1 MKKLLA
7 AIFFVLFAAAAVAAQ
22 TQTPPADNEN
32 VDYSAVN
39 KQLDKMTAELNSGKI
54 GPGATGGMLDKIND
68 LQDKLN
74 QNLPLLNNDLG
85 SVQKKIAA
93 LGEVPDD
100 GNEPAEIAKQRKELN
115 KQADAYK
122 TSIAQA
128 KLAKTKID
136 DLNGL
141 ILKVRNQDLFT
152 RIFAK
157 QSSIFHPQ
165 EFWTS
170 LVSFAKFTFEL
181 IKSPLDWYRQL
192 PAADMAT
199 ADDNIVYA
207 LFYII
212 AATFAAAY
220 LRHFIKTRL
229 GYREAIANPDYT
241 QKVRAALWMF
251 LARGL
256 IPAAIIGTFMFW
268 IKNGAI
274 INKSNFG
281 TMLYTAALYLLYF
294 FLTQALVRIL
304 LTPANGK
311 WRIIEVSNDRAQAS
325 SKALIFSAAA
335 ICIVSFFQSLAA
347 EMNVNPEVLYSLK
360 IFANAVKAFCV
371 VLVANKFLFDGTP
384 EENAKNAATAE
395 ATGKENAGKDEEEYK
410 ELSTPAKISLA
421 VTVFMAVSFA
431 ASLFGYI
438 RLSEFAINRFII
450 SGVVIAVFYILDRL
464 LRVIFRQLMRLKFWS
479 RTLRINPRKLVKA
492 NFWFA
497 LILKP
502 ILGIMAILTLLAVW
516 GVSVDIMLN
525 KVRNFLVGFNI
536 GSLHISITSIL
547 LGIISFFVSSFLFK
561 MLKGSFQNGSLSQ
574 IDWDPGVKNSVISG
588 IGFFG
593 IIISLIVGFAVMGG
607 SISSIAI
614 IAGALSFGAGLGLQN
629 MVSSLVAGLTILFE
643 RQIKVGDWVIIDGQ
657 EGIVKSINMRS
668 TELETWNKSN
678 VIVPNASILANS
690 LINKTYSDQ
699 MGRVEI
705 KVGVDYNSDINK
717 VKAILLEI
725 AGEDPEVL
733 NSPPPSLQFTD
744 LGDNSLN
751 FQLNRYTANV
761 YSGAGISFRIRE
773 KIVERFRENN
783 INIPYPQRV
792 IHFISS
798 APETQP

>member
-7 AIFFVLFAAAAVAAQ
+7 AIFFVLFAAAAAAAQ

-751 FQLNRYTANV
+751 FQLNCYTANV
-761 YSGAGISFRIRE
+761 YSGVGISFRIRE

>member
-7 AIFFVLFAAAAVAAQ
+7 AIFFVLFAAAAAAAQ

-395 ATGKENAGKDEEEYK
+395 ATGKENADKDEEEYK

-751 FQLNRYTANV
+751 FQLNCYTVNV

-792 IHFISS
+792 IHFISA

>member
-1 MKKLLA
+1 MKKLLTVFFLFFLTA
-7 AIFFVLFAAAAVAAQ
+7 AQAAAQ
-22 TQTPPADNEN
+22 SSEN
-32 VDYSAVN
+32 NFDYGAVN
-39 KQLDKMTAELNSGKI
+39 KQLDKMTSELNTGKI
-54 GPGATGGMLDKIND
+54 SPGETNAMLDKINGV
-68 LQDKLN
+68 QDHLN
-74 QNLPLLNNDLG
+74 QYLPQLNNDLG
-85 SVQKKIAA
+85 SIQKKIEA
-93 LGEVPDD
+93 LGEIPEN
-100 GNEPAEIAKQRKELN
+100 GSEPPEIAKQRRELN
-115 KQADAYK
+115 KQADGYRAI
-122 TSIAQA
+122 IAQA

-170 LVSFAKFTFEL
+170 LVSFAKFTFAL
-181 IKSPLDWYRQL
+181 AKSPLDWYRQL
-192 PAADMAT
+192 PAADMAK
-199 ADDNIVYA
+199 ADDNIIYA

-212 AATFAAAY
+212 AATFAAVF

-229 GYREAIANPDYT
+229 GYRESIVNPDYS

-268 IKNGAI
+268 IKNGAL

-281 TMLYTAALYLLYF
+281 TLLYTAAQYLLYF
-294 FLTQALVRIL
+294 FLTQALVKIMF
-304 LTPANGK
+304 TPANGK
-311 WRIIEVSNDRAQAS
+311 WRIIEVSNERAQAS

-335 ICIVSFFQSLAA
+335 ICVVSFFQSLAA
-347 EMNVNPEVLYSLK
+347 EINVDPEVLYSLK

-371 VLVANKFLFDGTP
+371 ILVANRFLFDGTSQETDETP
-384 EENAKNAATAE
+384 SIPGSKS
-395 ATGKENAGKDEEEYK
+395 DEEFK
-410 ELSTPAKISLA
+410 ELSIPAKISLA
-421 VTVFMAVSFA
+421 VTFFMLISFG

-450 SGVVIAVFYILDRL
+450 SGTVIAVFYILDKL

-497 LILKP
+497 LVLKP
-502 ILGIMAILTLLAVW
+502 VLGIMALLTLLAVW

-525 KVRNFLVGFNI
+525 KVRNFLIGFNI

-547 LGIISFFVSSFLFK
+547 LGIISFLVSSFLFK
-561 MLKGSFQNGSLSQ
+561 MLKRSFQNGSLSQ
-574 IDWDPGVKNSVISG
+574 IDWDPGVKNSVVSG

-593 IIISLIVGFAVMGG
+593 VIISLIVGFAVMGG
-607 SISSIAI
+607 SIGSITI
-614 IAGALSFGAGLGLQN
+614 IAGALSFGAGLGLQS

-643 RQIKVGDWVIIDGQ
+643 RQIKVGDWVIVDGQ
-657 EGIVKSINMRS
+657 EGIVKKINMRS

-678 VIVPNASILANS
+678 VIIPNAAILSSS

-705 KVGVDYNSDINK
+705 KVGVDYESDINL
-717 VKAILLEI
+717 VKDILLDI
-725 AGEDPEVL
+725 AGTDPEVL
-733 NSPPPSLQFTD
+733 TSPPPSLQFTD
-744 LGDNSLN
+744 LGDNALN
-751 FQLNRYTANV
+751 FQLNCYTANV
-761 YSGAGISFRIRE
+761 YSSAGIAFRIRE

-792 IHFISS
+792 VRF
-798 APETQP
+798 AGQETIRPF

>member
-7 AIFFVLFAAAAVAAQ
+7 AIFFVLFAAAAAAAQ

-751 FQLNRYTANV
+751 FQLNCYTANV
-761 YSGAGISFRIRE
+761 YSGAGISIRIRE

>member
-7 AIFFVLFAAAAVAAQ
+7 AIFFVLFAAAAAAAQ

-335 ICIVSFFQSLAA
+335 ICTVSFFQSLAA

-751 FQLNRYTANV
+751 FQLNCYTAKV

>member
-7 AIFFVLFAAAAVAAQ
+7 AIFFVLFAAAAAAAQ
-22 TQTPPADNEN
+22 MQTPSADNEN
-32 VDYSAVN
+32 VDYGAVN

-54 GPGATGGMLDKIND
+54 GPGATGDMLDKIND

-395 ATGKENAGKDEEEYK
+395 ATGKENAEEEYK

-431 ASLFGYI
+431 VSLFGYI

-593 IIISLIVGFAVMGG
+593 IIISLIIGFAVMGG

-733 NSPPPSLQFTD
+733 SSPPPSLQFTD

-751 FQLNRYTANV
+751 FQLNCYTANV
-761 YSGAGISFRIRE
+761 YSGTGISFRIRE

>member
-1 MKKLLA
+1 MC
-7 AIFFVLFAAAAVAAQ
+7 IR
-22 TQTPPADNEN
+22 D
-32 VDYSAVN
+32 
-39 KQLDKMTAELNSGKI
+39 
-54 GPGATGGMLDKIND
+54 
-68 LQDKLN
+68 
-74 QNLPLLNNDLG
+74 
-85 SVQKKIAA
+85 
-93 LGEVPDD
+93 
-100 GNEPAEIAKQRKELN
+100 R
-115 KQADAYK
+115 
-122 TSIAQA
+122 
-128 KLAKTKID
+128 
-136 DLNGL
+136 
-141 ILKVRNQDLFT
+141 
-152 RIFAK
+152 
-157 QSSIFHPQ
+157 
-165 EFWTS
+165 
-170 LVSFAKFTFEL
+170 
-181 IKSPLDWYRQL
+181 
-192 PAADMAT
+192 
-199 ADDNIVYA
+199 
-207 LFYII
+207 
-212 AATFAAAY
+212 
-220 LRHFIKTRL
+220 
-229 GYREAIANPDYT
+229 
-241 QKVRAALWMF
+241 
-251 LARGL
+251 
-256 IPAAIIGTFMFW
+256 
-268 IKNGAI
+268 
-274 INKSNFG
+274 
-281 TMLYTAALYLLYF
+281 YLLYF

-395 ATGKENAGKDEEEYK
+395 ATGKENAEEEYK

-431 ASLFGYI
+431 VSLFGYI

-733 NSPPPSLQFTD
+733 SSPPPSLQFTD

-751 FQLNRYTANV
+751 FQLNCYTANV

>member
-1 MKKLLA
+1 MKKFLTA
-7 AIFFVLFAAAAVAAQ
+7 FFCILFAATVAAAQPQ
-22 TQTPPADNEN
+22 TMSADNEN
-32 VDYSAVN
+32 VDYSVIN
-39 KQLDKMTAELNSGKI
+39 KQLDKMMADLNANKI
-54 GPGATGGMLDKIND
+54 SPDATGDILEKVND

-74 QNLPLLNNDLG
+74 QNLPQLNNDLG
-85 SVQKKIAA
+85 SIQKKIAA
-93 LGEVPDD
+93 LGEVPND

-165 EFWTS
+165 EFLSS
-170 LVSFAKFTFEL
+170 LVSFAKFSFEL

-192 PAADMAT
+192 PATDKAT

-229 GYREAIANPDYT
+229 GYRATIANPDYT

-268 IKNGAI
+268 VKNGVI

-311 WRIIEVSNDRAQAS
+311 WRIIEVSNERAQAS

-371 VLVANKFLFDGTP
+371 VWVSNKFLFDGTP
-384 EENAKNAATAE
+384 EENASNVSIAE
-395 ATGKENAGKDEEEYK
+395 TSGKDDEEFK

-421 VTVFMAVSFA
+421 ITVFMAISFA
-431 ASLFGYI
+431 VSLFGYI
-438 RLSEFAINRFII
+438 RLSEFAINRFIL
-450 SGVVIAVFYILDRL
+450 SGIVIAVFYILDRL
-464 LRVIFRQLMRLKFWS
+464 LRVIFRQLTRLRFWS

-497 LILKP
+497 LLLKP
-502 ILGIMAILTLLAVW
+502 ILGITAILALLAVW

-525 KVRNFLVGFNI
+525 KVRNFLIGFNI

-561 MLKGSFQNGSLSQ
+561 MLKNSFQNGSLSQ

-607 SISSIAI
+607 SVSSIAI

-678 VIVPNASILANS
+678 VIVPNASILSTS

-699 MGRVEI
+699 MSRVEI

-717 VKAILLEI
+717 VKAILLKI
-725 AGEDPEVL
+725 ASEDPEVL
-733 NSPPPSLQFTD
+733 NAPPPSLQFTD

-751 FQLNRYTANV
+751 FQLNCYTANV
-761 YSGAGISFRIRE
+761 YSGTNISFRIRE

-792 IHFISS
+792 IHFVSS

>member
-1 MKKLLA
+1 MKKFLTA
-7 AIFFVLFAAAAVAAQ
+7 FFCILFAATVAAAQPQ
-22 TQTPPADNEN
+22 TMSADNEN
-32 VDYSAVN
+32 VDYSVIN
-39 KQLDKMTAELNSGKI
+39 KQLDKMTADLNANKI
-54 GPGATGGMLDKIND
+54 SPDATGDILEKVND

-74 QNLPLLNNDLG
+74 QNLPQLNNDLG
-85 SVQKKIAA
+85 SIQKKIAA
-93 LGEVPDD
+93 LGEVPND

-165 EFWTS
+165 EFLSS
-170 LVSFAKFTFEL
+170 LVSFAKFSFEL

-192 PAADMAT
+192 PATDKAT

-229 GYREAIANPDYT
+229 GYRATIANPDYT

-268 IKNGAI
+268 VKNGVI

-311 WRIIEVSNDRAQAS
+311 WRIIEVSNERAQAS

-371 VLVANKFLFDGTP
+371 VWVSNKFLFDGTP
-384 EENAKNAATAE
+384 EENASNVSIAE
-395 ATGKENAGKDEEEYK
+395 TSGKDDEEFK

-421 VTVFMAVSFA
+421 ITVFMAISFA
-431 ASLFGYI
+431 VSLFGYI
-438 RLSEFAINRFII
+438 RLSEFAINRFIL
-450 SGVVIAVFYILDRL
+450 SGIVIAVFYILDRL
-464 LRVIFRQLMRLKFWS
+464 LRVIFRQLTRLRFWS

-497 LILKP
+497 LLLKP
-502 ILGIMAILTLLAVW
+502 ILGITAILALLAVW

-525 KVRNFLVGFNI
+525 KVRNFLIGFNI

-561 MLKGSFQNGSLSQ
+561 MLKNSFQNGSLSQ

-607 SISSIAI
+607 SVSSIAI

-678 VIVPNASILANS
+678 VIVPNASILSTS

-699 MGRVEI
+699 MSRVEI

-717 VKAILLEI
+717 VKAILLKI
-725 AGEDPEVL
+725 ASEDPEVL
-733 NSPPPSLQFTD
+733 NAPPPSLQFTD

-751 FQLNRYTANV
+751 FQLNCYTANV
-761 YSGAGISFRIRE
+761 YSGTNISFRIRE

-792 IHFISS
+792 IHFVSS

>member
-1 MKKLLA
+1 MKKLLTTL
-7 AIFFVLFAAAAVAAQ
+7 FFVLFAVTAAAAQ

-32 VDYSAVN
+32 VDYGAVN

-54 GPGATGGMLDKIND
+54 GPGATGDMLDKIND

-251 LARGL
+251 LARGV

-395 ATGKENAGKDEEEYK
+395 AAGKENAGKDEEEYK

-431 ASLFGYI
+431 VSLFGYI

-502 ILGIMAILTLLAVW
+502 I
-516 GVSVDIMLN
+516 
-525 KVRNFLVGFNI
+525 
-536 GSLHISITSIL
+536 

-733 NSPPPSLQFTD
+733 SSPPPSLQFTD

-751 FQLNRYTANV
+751 FQLNCYTANV

>member
-7 AIFFVLFAAAAVAAQ
+7 AIFFVLFAAAVAAAQ
-22 TQTPPADNEN
+22 MQTPSADNEN
-32 VDYSAVN
+32 VDYGAVN

-54 GPGATGGMLDKIND
+54 GPGATGDMLDKIND

-395 ATGKENAGKDEEEYK
+395 AAGKENAGKDEEEYK

-431 ASLFGYI
+431 VSLFGYI

-733 NSPPPSLQFTD
+733 SSPPPSLQFTD

-751 FQLNRYTANV
+751 FQLNCYTANV

>member
-7 AIFFVLFAAAAVAAQ
+7 AIFFVLFAAAAAAAQ
-22 TQTPPADNEN
+22 TQTPSADNEN
-32 VDYSAVN
+32 VDYGAVN

-54 GPGATGGMLDKIND
+54 GPGATGDMLDKIND

-395 ATGKENAGKDEEEYK
+395 AAGKENAGKDEEEYK

-421 VTVFMAVSFA
+421 VTVFMAVSFS

-744 LGDNSLN
+744 LGDNGLN
-751 FQLNRYTANV
+751 FQLNCYTANV

>member
-7 AIFFVLFAAAAVAAQ
+7 AIFFFLLAAAAAAAQ

-54 GPGATGGMLDKIND
+54 GPGATGDMLDKIND

-751 FQLNRYTANV
+751 FQLNCYTANV

>member
-1 MKKLLA
+1 MKKLLTTL
-7 AIFFVLFAAAAVAAQ
+7 FFVLFAVTAAAAQ

-32 VDYSAVN
+32 VDYGAVN

-54 GPGATGGMLDKIND
+54 GPGATGDMLDKIND

-395 ATGKENAGKDEEEYK
+395 AAGKENAGKDEEEYK

-421 VTVFMAVSFA
+421 VTVFMAVS
-431 ASLFGYI
+431 L
-438 RLSEFAINRFII
+438 RCRCL
-450 SGVVIAVFYILDRL
+450 VIYG
-464 LRVIFRQLMRLKFWS
+464 FRNLPS
-479 RTLRINPRKLVKA
+479 T
-492 NFWFA
+492 
-497 LILKP
+497 
-502 ILGIMAILTLLAVW
+502 
-516 GVSVDIMLN
+516 
-525 KVRNFLVGFNI
+525 
-536 GSLHISITSIL
+536 
-547 LGIISFFVSSFLFK
+547 VSSYR
-561 MLKGSFQNGSLSQ
+561 
-574 IDWDPGVKNSVISG
+574 
-588 IGFFG
+588 
-593 IIISLIVGFAVMGG
+593 
-607 SISSIAI
+607 
-614 IAGALSFGAGLGLQN
+614 ALSLPYF
-629 MVSSLVAGLTILFE
+629 TF
-643 RQIKVGDWVIIDGQ
+643 
-657 EGIVKSINMRS
+657 S
-668 TELETWNKSN
+668 T
-678 VIVPNASILANS
+678 
-690 LINKTYSDQ
+690 
-699 MGRVEI
+699 GC
-705 KVGVDYNSDINK
+705 
-717 VKAILLEI
+717 
-725 AGEDPEVL
+725 
-733 NSPPPSLQFTD
+733 
-744 LGDNSLN
+744 
-751 FQLNRYTANV
+751 
-761 YSGAGISFRIRE
+761 
-773 KIVERFRENN
+773 
-783 INIPYPQRV
+783 
-792 IHFISS
+792 
-798 APETQP
+798 